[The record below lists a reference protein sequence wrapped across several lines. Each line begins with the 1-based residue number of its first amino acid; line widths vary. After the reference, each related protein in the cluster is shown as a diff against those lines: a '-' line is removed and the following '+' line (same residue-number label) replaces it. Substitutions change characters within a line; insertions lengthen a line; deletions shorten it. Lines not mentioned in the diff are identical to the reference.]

1 MNLYFADRWL
11 AGNNIRTKNGYGYK
25 EETRMTQL
33 HPLEKIRTSI
43 DLVLRYDKSL
53 FVEKLRLG
61 DVSTDTSRCDLEQIF
76 GMTAYI
82 REMPIDGLVEDDRA
96 SLDESLAQINAL
108 FREIQDYDTAAIV
121 DAEKKLREK
130 IRERADHLYDITLPW
145 RGLINFLY
153 EST

>member
-1 MNLYFADRWL
+1 
-11 AGNNIRTKNGYGYK
+11 
-25 EETRMTQL
+25 MTQL

-43 DLVLRYDKSL
+43 DLVLQFDKSL

-61 DVSTDTSRCDLEQIF
+61 DMSTDTTRCDLEQIF

-96 SLDESLAQINAL
+96 SLDESLDQINAL
-108 FREIQDYDTAAIV
+108 FREIHDYDAAAIV
-121 DAEKKLREK
+121 GMDKELREK
-130 IRERADHLYDITLPW
+130 IRERADHLYNVTMPW

>member
-1 MNLYFADRWL
+1 
-11 AGNNIRTKNGYGYK
+11 
-25 EETRMTQL
+25 MTQL

-43 DLVLRYDKSL
+43 DLVLQYDKSL

-61 DVSTDTSRCDLEQIF
+61 DMSTDTTRCDLEQLF

-82 REMPIDGLVEDDRA
+82 KEMPIDGLVENDRA
-96 SLDESLAQINAL
+96 SLDESLEQINAL
-108 FREIQDYDTAAIV
+108 FREIQDYDAAAIV
-121 DAEKKLREK
+121 NEEKKLREK
-130 IRERADHLYDITLPW
+130 IRERADHLFDVTMPW